1 VSRAALVLAAAAT
14 GAAAALAVRAL
25 DEARMN
31 RWRAALAQ
39 ALITR
44 PGYDAAGDELDT
56 CAGLPPRLT
65 VLRGSE

>member
-1 VSRAALVLAAAAT
+1 MSRAALVLAAAAT

-44 PGYDAAGDELDT
+44 PGYDAAG
-56 CAGLPPRLT
+56 
-65 VLRGSE
+65 